1 MFMPHPSMSSEELR
15 ERTQGV
21 WDRFYSLRSIWE
33 RSYCA
38 PNPRA
43 RLTFLFVSKPYRQ
56 MYAGTGIS
64 TDSARQSRA
73 RFWASLLAKPTRRLF
88 QGKSMPELGLPGHI
102 GPQAGALEYS
112 STAARRDDCGI
123 SLHVLR

>member
-33 RSYCA
+33 RSRCT
-38 PNPRA
+38 PNLRA
-43 RLTFLFVSKPYRQ
+43 RLAFIFVSKLYRQ

-88 QGKSMPELGLPGHI
+88 QGKPMPELEVPAHMA
-102 GPQAGALEYS
+102 PHTSVLEQS
-112 STAARRDDCGI
+112 STVAREMTAK
-123 SLHVLR
+123 SP

>member
-1 MFMPHPSMSSEELR
+1 MFMPRPSMSSQELR

-33 RSYCA
+33 RLRCT
-38 PNPRA
+38 PNLRA
-43 RLTFLFVSKPYRQ
+43 RLAFLFVSKLYRQ
-56 MYAGTGIS
+56 MYAETGIP

-88 QGKSMPELGLPGHI
+88 QGKPMLELEVPAHMHRA
-102 GPQAGALEYS
+102 QAFWNTVQYS
-112 STAARRDDCGI
+112 SKGR
-123 SLHVLR
+123 